1 MIKLISSKA
10 ACFLCKEDDEETLEL
25 FEYAIYIVLSA
36 IFHTTTVILLGLLF
50 NMIVESIVFYCS
62 FISIRKFAGGYH
74 AKTPARCYSFSVL
87 SSIIM
92 LCLIQ
97 FVNDIDI
104 IYSFVLVMLE
114 LFCVVFIL
122 LISPLDTENN
132 PLNKHEKKIYK
143 MIVSIISIIVFII
156 SIFCFFAGYRNVGCS
171 IICGVIMST
180 LVLLMRKIQI
190 IYKKSIRCE

>member
-1 MIKLISSKA
+1 MIKMISGKV
-10 ACFLCKEDDEETLEL
+10 ACFLCTEDDEETLEL

-36 IFHTTTVILLGLLF
+36 IFHITTVILLGLLF
-50 NMIVESIVFYCS
+50 NMLVESLVFYCS

-87 SSIIM
+87 LSIIM
-92 LCLIQ
+92 FCLIQ
-97 FVNDIDI
+97 FVNCIDI

-114 LFCVVFIL
+114 LLCVVFIL

-132 PLNKHEKKIYK
+132 PLNRHEKKMYK
-143 MIVSIISIIVFII
+143 KIASIISILIFII
-156 SIFCFFAGYRNVGCS
+156 SVFCVFTGYRNIGNS
-171 IICGVIMST
+171 MICGVIMSA

-190 IYKKSIRCE
+190 INMRIKK